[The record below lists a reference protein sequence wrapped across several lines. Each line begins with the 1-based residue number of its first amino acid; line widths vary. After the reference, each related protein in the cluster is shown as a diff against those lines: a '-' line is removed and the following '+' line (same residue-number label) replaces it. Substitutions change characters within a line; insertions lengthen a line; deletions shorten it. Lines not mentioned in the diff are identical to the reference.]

1 MSSTISRPWRTDNSL
16 DDGRVNLLF
25 PYVFAGYPKLNG
37 TPAIDL
43 SVDLADAIALAP
55 SLGSF
60 LSALHSFS
68 PLDAH
73 DLGVPQAEMDP
84 RVGAKVARDELK
96 ALASV
101 LEAEHINR
109 CRFYLEDQIRANLRY
124 SGPPRLL
131 HADFSA
137 EHILLSSD
145 GRQVVG
151 VIDWTDAEIG
161 DPAFDFGYLWVWQGE
176 PLVTEVIR
184 HYRGVMDPGFFDRVR
199 LYGVCSAIA
208 DAYYG
213 VTAGIDKNRQ
223 IGVAALE
230 RSFLRNS

>member
-1 MSSTISRPWRTDNSL
+1 MIGQP
-16 DDGRVNLLF
+16 GPFF
-25 PYVFAGYPKLNG
+25 PYVFAGYRKLNG
-37 TPAIDL
+37 APAIDL
-43 SVDLADAIALAP
+43 SVNLVDVIALAP
-55 SLGSF
+55 LLGSF
-60 LSALHSFS
+60 LSAVHSFS
-68 PLDAH
+68 PAEAH

-84 RVGAKVARDELK
+84 RVCAQEAADELK
-96 ALASV
+96 QLASV
-101 LEAEHINR
+101 LEAELINR
-109 CRFYLEDQIRANLRY
+109 CHFYLEDHIRANGRY

-145 GRQVVG
+145 CRRVVG

-184 HYRGVMDPGFFDRVR
+184 HYRGVMDPGFLDRVR

-230 RSFLRNS
+230 RSFFRNS